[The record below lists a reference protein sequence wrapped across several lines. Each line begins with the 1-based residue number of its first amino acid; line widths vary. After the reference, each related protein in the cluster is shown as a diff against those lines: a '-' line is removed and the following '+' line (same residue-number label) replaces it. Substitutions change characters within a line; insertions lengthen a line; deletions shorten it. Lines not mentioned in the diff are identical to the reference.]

1 MLTPNQTK
9 RQEDLKNTLHDLTKE
24 ENSLMFQ
31 LETIREEIADILDEL
46 KQLREEDRLSNP
58 VSEPTDEDINNQVDT
73 LKERKGEIL
82 D

>member
-58 VSEPTDEDINNQVDT
+58 VNEPTDEEINNQVDT

-82 D
+82 E

>member
-58 VSEPTDEDINNQVDT
+58 VNEPTDEEINNQVDT